1 MNVIQVNR
9 VSGNAVP
16 AVRQALSRVRAGEE
30 NLIRFEKGSYHFFKD
45 GTFEGDFYPSN
56 NTSGRKNVVFPI
68 LGLKNLTLDGAGSE
82 FVFCDRVFPFVVQNC
97 EAVTLKN
104 FDIDFS
110 FPRHCE
116 ATVQSADGRGFELK
130 IDRKRFDFEVENGH
144 LIFHIGSYIASSA
157 DRRFFLDDLSGGA
170 PPAYLFAGDTADST
184 ENLPALVLLTD
195 AEETESGVFFKY
207 RAGSAVMHY
216 RPGDILFIGN
226 DERRENDVIFA
237 EFSKEVRFERIRMFR
252 GAGMGII
259 AQICTDVSVEGLE
272 IFPKSGRDTLL
283 SITADALHFVNCDG
297 KITVRNCTIAKTI
310 DDALNIHGVYSLVD
324 EVLSE
329 NRVRLRFGQISQ
341 NGLIPFQAGDTAV
354 VNDMESG
361 IEKGS
366 AAVRAVSFAENRTD
380 IILTFEADISKL
392 ICVGDAL
399 ENPGRM
405 AELEFVNNRISDLP
419 HLRVSTCKHAVISG
433 NIIRNATI
441 VVDDLYDYW
450 YESGAV
456 EDLEISGNTFCETGG
471 RPAIVVRSCR
481 KGEHSKK
488 HRKVTVVGNR
498 FNQPQSEAVEISAV
512 EESVLTGNRFS
523 DESDN
528 RTAQG

>member
-45 GTFEGDFYPSN
+45 GTF
-56 NTSGRKNVVFPI
+56 
-68 LGLKNLTLDGAGSE
+68 
-82 FVFCDRVFPFVVQNC
+82 
-97 EAVTLKN
+97 
-104 FDIDFS
+104 
-110 FPRHCE
+110 
-116 ATVQSADGRGFELK
+116 
-130 IDRKRFDFEVENGH
+130 
-144 LIFHIGSYIASSA
+144 
-157 DRRFFLDDLSGGA
+157 
-170 PPAYLFAGDTADST
+170 
-184 ENLPALVLLTD
+184 
-195 AEETESGVFFKY
+195 
-207 RAGSAVMHY
+207 
-216 RPGDILFIGN
+216 
-226 DERRENDVIFA
+226 
-237 EFSKEVRFERIRMFR
+237 
-252 GAGMGII
+252 
-259 AQICTDVSVEGLE
+259 
-272 IFPKSGRDTLL
+272 
-283 SITADALHFVNCDG
+283 
-297 KITVRNCTIAKTI
+297 
-310 DDALNIHGVYSLVD
+310 
-324 EVLSE
+324 
-329 NRVRLRFGQISQ
+329 
-341 NGLIPFQAGDTAV
+341 
-354 VNDMESG
+354 
-361 IEKGS
+361 
-366 AAVRAVSFAENRTD
+366 
-380 IILTFEADISKL
+380 
-392 ICVGDAL
+392 
-399 ENPGRM
+399 
-405 AELEFVNNRISDLP
+405 LP